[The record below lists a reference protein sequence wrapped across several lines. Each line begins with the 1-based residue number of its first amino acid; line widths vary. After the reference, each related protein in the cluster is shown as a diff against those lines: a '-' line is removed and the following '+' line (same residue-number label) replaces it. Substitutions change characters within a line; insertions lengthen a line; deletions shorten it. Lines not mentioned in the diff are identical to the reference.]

1 MTLNNPNNFSRC
13 AACFI
18 KIPLYL
24 RRCKYMKDIWI
35 MKEMMQKKSQIKQK
49 ILQYLTT
56 KGVSPYEFYKVSG
69 VTRGILTQNNGINEE
84 NLARFLAYAT
94 DVNPV
99 WLLTGKGDMLLPKSV
114 IDIDIKKSKVRGDQV
129 LVGDMIKIGNPE
141 ALHKEEETVCSLRRE
156 IDHLNALLKEKD
168 ARIASYED
176 QLKDKSELIT
186 EYRATIHDLK
196 QSK

>member
-1 MTLNNPNNFSRC
+1 
-13 AACFI
+13 
-18 KIPLYL
+18 
-24 RRCKYMKDIWI
+24 
-35 MKEMMQKKSQIKQK
+35 
-49 ILQYLTT
+49 
-56 KGVSPYEFYKVSG
+56 
-69 VTRGILTQNNGINEE
+69 
-84 NLARFLAYAT
+84 
-94 DVNPV
+94 
-99 WLLTGKGDMLLPKSV
+99 MLLPKSV